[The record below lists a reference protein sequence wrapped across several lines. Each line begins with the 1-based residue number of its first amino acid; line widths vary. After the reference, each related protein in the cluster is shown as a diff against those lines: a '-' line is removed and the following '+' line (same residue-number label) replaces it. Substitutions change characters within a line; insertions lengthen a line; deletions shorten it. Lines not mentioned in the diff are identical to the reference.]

1 MYIHRII
8 IKDVPGIPDRDL
20 VFQNDWLGEPL
31 TSVLLTGPNG
41 SGKTTL
47 LRLIAALWASLAD
60 ALIQQSSVLAEQNTL
75 ERLLLRLRRTSAFIA
90 LEIRELVKQPLVLS
104 YFDPNQYTYEHVKQM
119 FPGDVL
125 IISIGLS
132 VNPPRPS
139 IFGTV
144 SDSLKKLAMQVER
157 LQLGLTDP
165 ALEVPNMVFFDSE
178 TRQLDYETSR
188 RRAVRTRTP
197 SPETYYDWLASF
209 NPRPFSRYI
218 SLEQS
223 PRSGGSYGMP
233 LEQMLRNLKIRDPE
247 QFYETVAEINA
258 FLVGKRITDFDERLD
273 LIVQTEQG
281 GKHTIYDL
289 SAGERQCLVVMFMV
303 SRWTM
308 PGGVVLIDEP
318 DLHLHVSLQR
328 QFIHALEKLV
338 EKRNGQLIVTSH
350 SPELWEEYSP
360 RQRFDF
366 GEYVAK

>member
-20 VFQNDWLGEPL
+20 VLQNDWLGEPL

-60 ALIQQSSVLAEQNTL
+60 ALIQQSSVLAEQTTL
-75 ERLLLRLRRTSAFIA
+75 ERLVKRLRRSSAFVAI
-90 LEIRELVKQPLVLS
+90 EIHGLVEKPLIVSFTRFDKSDDEVAEIFNSNGFIIRLIFDSESGKQFARSPI
-104 YFDPNQYTYEHVKQM
+104 P
-119 FPGDVL
+119 
-125 IISIGLS
+125 
-132 VNPPRPS
+132 
-139 IFGTV
+139 
-144 SDSLKKLAMQVER
+144 DSLNRLAAQVER
-157 LQLGLTDP
+157 LQLGLTDL
-165 ALEVPNMVFFDSE
+165 AVEIPNVVFFDSE
-178 TRQLDYETSR
+178 TRQLDYEETLQ
-188 RRAVRTRTP
+188 RAVRTRTP
-197 SPETYYDWLASF
+197 SPETYYDWLATF
-209 NPRPFSRYI
+209 NPRPLLLPSV
-218 SLEQS
+218 LG
-223 PRSGGSYGMP
+223 PRSGGSYGMS
-233 LEQMLRNLKIRDPE
+233 LEQMLRNLKIRDSE
-247 QFYETVAEINA
+247 RFYETITDINA
-258 FLVGKRITDFDERLD
+258 FLVGKRITDFNDRLD
-273 LIVQTEQG
+273 LNVETDQG

-289 SAGERQCLVVMFMV
+289 SAGERQCLLIMFMV

-308 PGGVVLIDEP
+308 PGGVVLIDGP

-328 QFIHALEKLV
+328 QFIHELEKLV